1 MDRRVRRRLTA
12 CRAGTGASDE
22 GPSRW
27 WYVGMFVLVLSL
39 FALLT
44 VLYRA

>member
-1 MDRRVRRRLTA
+1 MPGWRRA
-12 CRAGTGASDE
+12 FDE

-27 WYVGMFVLVLSL
+27 WYLGMFVLVLTL
-39 FALLT
+39 FVLLT